1 MAKVSLTKVN
11 TDSNIML
18 AFLNRLAFT
27 LSVED
32 SQRRKNTVLLL
43 DSASYHTSAETRLHF
58 VKLGLTVL
66 FTAPYTYDFCPD
78 EFLFAYLKKEEIN
91 PSRLACGKK

>member
-43 DSASYHTSAETRLHF
+43 DSASYHTSAETRLNF
-58 VKLGLTVL
+58 VKIGLTYCLLRLIITILVQL
-66 FTAPYTYDFCPD
+66 SY
-78 EFLFAYLKKEEIN
+78 FLLI
-91 PSRLACGKK
+91 SRGKK